1 MNRISKSIQRSGRRE
16 REEEVAMADIQLND
30 VCKRYADGFAEA
42 SPDAALVEEERF
54 HAAG

>member
-1 MNRISKSIQRSGRRE
+1 
-16 REEEVAMADIQLND
+16 MADIPLND
-30 VCKRYADGFAEA
+30 ADGFAEA

>member
-1 MNRISKSIQRSGRRE
+1 
-16 REEEVAMADIQLND
+16 MADIQLND

-42 SPDAALVEEERF
+42 SPDAALVKEERF